1 MTALYDGS
9 VSSALNY
16 DFYVKSDEPCTVYI
30 LCYYET
36 GIDISMLNT
45 YPVSFGIWHELHVTE
60 GIKYDPNKLSE

>member
-1 MTALYDGS
+1 MEVSLQLWIMTSMLR
-9 VSSALNY
+9 VMNL
-16 DFYVKSDEPCTVYI
+16 VQYI
-30 LCYYET
+30 YCAIET